1 MMNLFITVPLGR
13 LTGPCYP
20 PFMTILTIFPKFD
33 LEDDL
38 QGHRFLSHRKRGPKL
53 PLTQ

>member
-20 PFMTILTIFPKFD
+20 PFMTILSIFPKFD
-33 LEDDL
+33 LEDDH
-38 QGHRFLSHRKRGPKL
+38 QGH
-53 PLTQ
+53 